1 MRREPEVVRDA
12 SPDSSA
18 ETFLRMVTSY
28 WVSQSIYV
36 AAKLGIADF
45 LSKGPK
51 TCGELAEASGA
62 NKRSLYRMLRGLAS
76 LGVFQEDNQHRFA
89 LTPLAKHLRSDVEE
103 SMRSPAIMYGEEG
116 YRVWGTLLNT
126 IKTGQTGFKHVFG
139 ENIFDYYQRHPE
151 AAETFNNGMSEL
163 SRTMYS
169 NDTIVRAY
177 DFSDCDRIVD
187 VGGGH
192 GSFLADLLKVNPHT
206 RGILFD
212 LPQVLEGAKRY
223 LAEEGL
229 GKRCELVAGN
239 FFEFVPEGGDAYI
252 LKRIIH
258 DWDDPESITILGNC
272 RRAMSEKGRILII
285 ETVIPPGNGRFF
297 GKLVDLHMMMVAGGM
312 ERTEEEYAELLGQ
325 AEFRLSRIVP
335 TESIISVVE
344 GLPA

>member
-1 MRREPEVVRDA
+1 MRREPEVVRDT

-18 ETFLRMVTSY
+18 ETFLRMLTGY

-45 LSKGPK
+45 LSEGPK
-51 TCGELAEASGA
+51 TCGELADASGA

-76 LGVFQEDNQHRFA
+76 LGVFQEDNQQRFA

-103 SMRSPAIMYGEEG
+103 SMRSPAIMYGEEW

-139 ENIFDYYQRHPE
+139 QNIFDYYQRHPE
-151 AAETFNNGMSEL
+151 AAETFNHGMSEL

-169 NDTIVRAY
+169 SDTIVRAY
-177 DFSDCDRIVD
+177 DFSDCERIVD

-192 GSFLADLLKVNPHT
+192 GSFLADLLKANPHT

-212 LPQVLEGAKRY
+212 LPQVVESAKRY
-223 LAEEGL
+223 LGEEGL
-229 GKRCELVAGN
+229 GKRCELVAGS
-239 FFEFVPEGGDAYI
+239 FFESVPEGGDAYI

-272 RRAMSEKGRILII
+272 RRAMGEKGRVLII

-297 GKLVDLHMMMVAGGM
+297 GKLVDLHMMMVTGGM

-325 AEFRLSRIVP
+325 AGFRLSRIVP